1 MPYKDMI
8 VYFLSGTG
16 NSFRIATCIGKAAKT
31 KGIKTKVLSIDKA
44 PSGKELKDLKTSL
57 LGLVFPTHGFT
68 APWHMIKFTCRLP
81 RVKKTSAFC
90 T

>member
-1 MPYKDMI
+1 M
-8 VYFLSGTG
+8 
-16 NSFRIATCIGKAAKT
+16 
-31 KGIKTKVLSIDKA
+31 
-44 PSGKELKDLKTSL
+44 KDLKTSL

-90 T
+90 TATRAGLKIGKVFTPGISGTY